1 MDGGKVKK
9 IKLADINPVFHK
21 SKEANYTI
29 LLGLWE
35 CIKVNMWVSKRLLSV
50 IVCRPSDYLRVK
62 SGLSQGS
69 RTTKKVSL
77 TVE

>member
-35 CIKVNMWVSKRLLSV
+35 CIKVNM
-50 IVCRPSDYLRVK
+50 
-62 SGLSQGS
+62 
-69 RTTKKVSL
+69 
-77 TVE
+77 